1 MSEVDQLPRLK
12 PGQFPMQELV
22 NPDCPEEAFVWMFS
36 GLPGMKGAPLPFPI
50 EYLKQV
56 SRRMWDC
63 GARPMGSTVPPEQT
77 IKYELPRNTD
87 PHWLTSPGVWVPI
100 DAPDRER
107 IDFKELV
114 QTLPQ
119 DAKRKF
125 AEALGF
131 DPIAAVPDDQRLAD
145 APPKPMKY
153 GKPSRDG
160 ASVSNEPTRDPGFNP
175 CVHTVADVLAYLESV
190 DEKERDRVLSVE
202 RYFANK
208 PRKTILDKYPKL
220 GV

>member
-1 MSEVDQLPRLK
+1 MSEVDQLPKLK
-12 PGQFPMQELV
+12 PGQFPAQELV

-36 GLPGMKGAPLPFPI
+36 GLPSMKGAPLPFPI

-77 IKYELPRNTD
+77 IKYQLPRNTD

-100 DAPDRER
+100 DAPDRSKL
-107 IDFKELV
+107 DYKEFV
-114 QTLPQ
+114 KSLPQ
-119 DAKRKF
+119 DARRQL
-125 AEALGF
+125 AEAMGF

-145 APPKPMKY
+145 APPTPMKY

-160 ASVSNEPTRDPGFNP
+160 ASVSNEPVRDPGWNP
-175 CVHTVADVLAYLESV
+175 TSHPVAEVLAYLAEA
-190 DEKERDRVLSVE
+190 DDAERDRVLSIE
-202 RYFANK
+202 RYLAAK
-208 PRKTILDKYPKL
+208 PRKSILSRYPEV